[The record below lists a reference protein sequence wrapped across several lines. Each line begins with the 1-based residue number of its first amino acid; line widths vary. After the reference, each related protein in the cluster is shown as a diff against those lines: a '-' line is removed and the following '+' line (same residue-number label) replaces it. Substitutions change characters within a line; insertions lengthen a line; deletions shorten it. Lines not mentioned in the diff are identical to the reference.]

1 MNLVNQNQI
10 FSSFAFY
17 VEILLPKAC
26 KRVLKNQKH
35 QTYAIDS
42 DTDAEALLFHK
53 KKVCKE
59 ALAYGKSVY
68 KSIKLESNSNP
79 LVECVSRG
87 LCCAGAHY
95 KSK

>member
-1 MNLVNQNQI
+1 MG
-10 FSSFAFY
+10 SS
-17 VEILLPKAC
+17 KQT
-26 KRVLKNQKH
+26 QKH
-35 QTYAIDS
+35 QTYAMDS
-42 DTDAEALLFHK
+42 DTDVEALKVKH

-59 ALAYGKSVY
+59 ASEYGKSVY
-68 KSIKLESNSNP
+68 KSIKLESTSIP